1 MSEFPERLKA
11 ESFLKMEQR
20 KVKLQDYKDII
31 EILFDQLTFLNI
43 CVYFN
48 VRIISILFKAFRK
61 YVIDIIMKLFK
72 ILTDVK

>member
-31 EILFDQLTFLNI
+31 EILFDQLTFLNT

-48 VRIISILFKAFRK
+48 VRIISILFKAFCK
-61 YVIDIIMKLFK
+61 YFIDIIMKLFK